1 MTVFGLNAIEKSGG
15 GGGGSWITGEPPPQL
30 HAANGNRPSN
40 EIGAQRRSRP
50 MKKPREQRPLQEM
63 PHRTKESAACEEAAL
78 ISRMISNYKFLS
90 EIVKLRI
97 YANGGARAKKNNE
110 RRRRGVRAARES

>member
-1 MTVFGLNAIEKSGG
+1 
-15 GGGGSWITGEPPPQL
+15 
-30 HAANGNRPSN
+30 
-40 EIGAQRRSRP
+40 

-63 PHRTKESAACEEAAL
+63 PQITRERAARKEAAR